1 MGRLDIVS
9 FALVIVGLGVVFFVL
24 FGLVAV
30 KEDAVASS
38 TAAAKAMIKEEVEA
52 QVQHTIENVVEERQ
66 EVFGISDSLEHIEQ
80 SDLENL

>member
-30 KEDAVASS
+30 KEDAVAFS

-80 SDLENL
+80 SDLEDL